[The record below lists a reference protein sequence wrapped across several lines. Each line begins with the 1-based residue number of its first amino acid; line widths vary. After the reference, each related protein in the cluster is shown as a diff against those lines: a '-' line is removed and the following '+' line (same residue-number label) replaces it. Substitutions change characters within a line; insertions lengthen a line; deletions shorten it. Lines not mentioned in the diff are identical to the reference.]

1 MVLGAGFG
9 GFPDGAGKGQKSD
22 VTRDCLIWGGCRVKG
37 AVTVVLCVLKM
48 HVSPHTV
55 IKISNHHLIKPKGIM
70 KFIIFP
76 PPKLCEGINKFPRF
90 EK

>member
-9 GFPDGAGKGQKSD
+9 GFPDGAGKGRKSD

-37 AVTVVLCVLKM
+37 AVTVVLCVQCVLNIN
-48 HVSPHTV
+48 VSPHTV

-76 PPKLCEGINKFPRF
+76 PQTLRGNK
-90 EK
+90 